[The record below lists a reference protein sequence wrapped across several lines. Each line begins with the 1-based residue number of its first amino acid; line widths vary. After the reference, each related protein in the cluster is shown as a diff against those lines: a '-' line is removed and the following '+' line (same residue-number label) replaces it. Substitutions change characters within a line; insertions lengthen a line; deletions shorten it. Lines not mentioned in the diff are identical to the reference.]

1 MAPPIAVLR
10 AARTEG
16 AITRQKQHATRPDKL
31 ASKSASRTLHGAPE
45 AHLTTAELE
54 AHPTSASLTC
64 HDNVYFADTHGR
76 EVFGP

>member
-1 MAPPIAVLR
+1 LAPPLAVLR
-10 AARTEG
+10 AARMEC
-16 AITRQKQHATRPDKL
+16 AITRQKQHATQPDKL